1 MVADSFVFDL
11 ELIFRGA
18 VRLAA
23 RFEYIYIFSAG
34 VFFGLTRGKDNVNIC
49 IILLL
54 YWILRC
60 LYIEW

>member
-23 RFEYIYIFSAG
+23 RFEYIY
-34 VFFGLTRGKDNVNIC
+34 FFRGGFLWAHAWQGQREYLHYFVIVLDITLS
-49 IILLL
+49 I
-54 YWILRC
+54 R
-60 LYIEW
+60 